1 VWIPNGV
8 SPEFL
13 KPRNISPHDEL
24 VGFLGSFTRRNGA
37 DLIIPVLSRLI
48 ESKINAKFMLI
59 GGGDLLQI
67 IREEATKRGLNKRI
81 MFTGN
86 VPKYEI
92 PHLLSCV
99 VY

>member
-1 VWIPNGV
+1 VDSQGV

-37 DLIIPVLSRLI
+37 DLIIPMLSRLI
-48 ESKINAKFMLI
+48 KSGIDVKFMLV

-67 IREEATKRGLNKRI
+67 IREEA
-81 MFTGN
+81 
-86 VPKYEI
+86 
-92 PHLLSCV
+92 V
-99 VY
+99 VCGYVV